1 MTADAIVCGI
11 NPRLENCG
19 RSPIVG
25 FSDATTAMTTQEP
38 SYSTA
43 YELAG
48 RQRDI
53 SVSEFF
59 LKNRHLLGFDSP
71 SKALLITVKE
81 AVDNALDACEEA
93 GILPSIRVE
102 IEDYGD
108 HIFKVVVE
116 DNGPGILENQIA
128 RIFGKLLYGSRF
140 HKLSQS
146 RGQQGMGISAAGMYA
161 QLTTGKSL
169 HVISKVAGEPTATEL
184 FVSIDTAKNRPELHG
199 KKRIAWERRHGTRV
213 EVQIEGRYQKGI
225 HSVDMYLKQTAIANP
240 HVSFHFTGPHGE
252 VVDYTRSTSELPP
265 RPTEIKPHP
274 RGVELGRL
282 IQMLN
287 HTRSRTLL
295 QFLESEFSRVGRKTA
310 REIVAHA
317 GRKLT
322 ERSLPKRIAHVQA
335 QSLYRAIRKV
345 PVSAPRT
352 DCIVPIG
359 EARLYEGL
367 RKEIGAEFYV
377 VGTRPPAVYRG
388 NPFQVE
394 VGLAWG
400 RPGGAELAVEADGRI
415 HKAAAHKHAAA
426 DVLAL
431 HADEPVHL
439 LRFANRVPLLYQQ
452 EGCAITR
459 AVTQTN
465 WKAYGLQ
472 QPKGALPVAPLV
484 ILVHL
489 ASVWVPFTSEAKEAI
504 APYPEII
511 RELKLGLQACAR
523 RLADYLRQE
532 HRLKREYDR
541 RTHIEKYLPHV
552 GIALQEILG
561 FSDAERDRSVARL
574 DEVLQHTRKVQ

>member
-1 MTADAIVCGI
+1 MAKEEST
-11 NPRLENCG
+11 
-19 RSPIVG
+19 
-25 FSDATTAMTTQEP
+25 
-38 SYSTA
+38 YSTA
-43 YELAG
+43 YEMAG

-93 GILPSIRVE
+93 GVLPEIQVE
-102 IEDYGD
+102 VADYGD
-108 HIFKVVVE
+108 NIFRVVVE
-116 DNGPGILENQIA
+116 DNGPGILEKQIA

-169 HVISKVAGEPTATEL
+169 HVISRVKGEQMASEL

-199 KKRIAWERRHGTRV
+199 KKKIKWDRPHGTRV
-213 EVQIEGRYQKGI
+213 EVEIEGRYQKGL
-225 HSVDMYLKQTAIANP
+225 HSIDMYLKQTAIANP
-240 HVSFHFTGPHGE
+240 YVTFKFKGPRDEEVS
-252 VVDYTRSTSELPP
+252 YIRSSNELPP
-265 RPTEIKPHP
+265 QPTEIKPHP

-287 HTRSRTLL
+287 NTNSRTLL
-295 QFLESEFSRVGRKTA
+295 QFLENEFSRVGRKTA
-310 REIVAHA
+310 REIVKHA
-317 GRKLT
+317 GRRLT

-335 QSLYRAIRKV
+335 SALYRAIKKV
-345 PVSAPRT
+345 PVTAPRT
-352 DCIVPIG
+352 DCVVPIG
-359 EARLYEGL
+359 EERLYEGM
-367 RKEIGAEFYV
+367 RKEIDADFYIV
-377 VGTRPPAVYRG
+377 KTRPPAVYRG

-400 RPGGAELAVEADGRI
+400 QPGGADLEVDEGGRI
-415 HKAAAHKHAAA
+415 HKAAHPKREASATL
-426 DVLAL
+426 VL
-431 HADEPVHL
+431 HADEPAHL

-452 EGCAITR
+452 DGCAITK
-459 AVTQTN
+459 AVMQTN
-465 WKAYGLQ
+465 WRSYGLQ
-472 QPKGALPVAPLV
+472 QPKGALPIAPMV

-504 APYPEII
+504 ATYPEII
-511 RELKLGLQACAR
+511 KELKLGLQACAR
-523 RLADYLRQE
+523 KLAEHLRQE
-532 HRLKREYDR
+532 NRLKREYDK

-552 GIALQEILG
+552 GIALQEILEL
-561 FSDAERDRSVARL
+561 SDAQRDQSVARL
-574 DEVLQHTRKVQ
+574 DEVLHQTRKLQ

>member
-1 MTADAIVCGI
+1 MTAQQD
-11 NPRLENCG
+11 
-19 RSPIVG
+19 
-25 FSDATTAMTTQEP
+25 TT
-38 SYSTA
+38 YSTA
-43 YELAG
+43 YDLAG

-93 GILPSIRVE
+93 GILPEIRVE
-102 IEDYGD
+102 IEDYYD
-108 HIFKVVVE
+108 NIFHVVVE

-169 HVISKVAGEPTATEL
+169 HVISRVAGEPTATEL
-184 FVSIDTAKNRPELHG
+184 YVTIDTAKNRPELHG
-199 KKRIAWERRHGTRV
+199 KKRIKWNRPHGTRV
-213 EVQIEGRYQKGI
+213 AVEIEGRYQRGM

-240 HVSFHFTGPHGE
+240 HVSFHFQGPHGE
-252 VVDYTRSTSELPP
+252 AVEYTRSTPVLPP
-265 RPTEIKPHP
+265 QPTGIKPHP
-274 RGVELGRL
+274 HGIELGAL
-282 IQMLN
+282 IQMLS
-287 HTRSRTLL
+287 HTRSKTLL

-352 DCIVPIG
+352 DCIVAIG
-359 EARLYEGL
+359 EDRLYEGL
-367 RKEIGAEFYV
+367 RKEIDAGFYIV
-377 VGTRPPAVYRG
+377 KTRPPAVYRG
-388 NPFQVE
+388 NPFLVE
-394 VGLAWG
+394 VGIAWG
-400 RPGGAELAVEADGRI
+400 RSGGADLAVDADGRI
-415 HKAAAHKHAAA
+415 HKAASHRHEAAEA
-426 DVLAL
+426 LAL
-431 HADEPVHL
+431 RADEPVHL

-472 QPKGALPVAPLV
+472 QPKGALPVAPMA

-523 RLADYLRQE
+523 RLSEYLRQE
-532 HRLKREYDR
+532 QRLKREYER
-541 RTHIEKYLPHV
+541 RTHIEQYLPHV

-561 FSDAERDRSVARL
+561 LSDAQRDRSVAQL
-574 DEVLQHTRKVQ
+574 DDVLQHTRKVS

>member
-1 MTADAIVCGI
+1 MTAQQD
-11 NPRLENCG
+11 
-19 RSPIVG
+19 
-25 FSDATTAMTTQEP
+25 TT
-38 SYSTA
+38 YSTA
-43 YELAG
+43 YDLAG

-93 GILPSIRVE
+93 GILPEIRVE
-102 IEDYGD
+102 IEDYYD
-108 HIFKVVVE
+108 NIFHVVVE

-169 HVISKVAGEPTATEL
+169 HVISRVAGEPTATEL
-184 FVSIDTAKNRPELHG
+184 YVTIDTAKNRPELHG
-199 KKRIAWERRHGTRV
+199 KKRIKWNRPHGTRV
-213 EVQIEGRYQKGI
+213 AVEIEGRYQRGM

-240 HVSFHFTGPHGE
+240 HVSFHFQGPHGE
-252 VVDYTRSTSELPP
+252 VVEYTRSTPVLPP
-265 RPTEIKPHP
+265 RPTGIKPHP
-274 RGVELGRL
+274 HGIELGAL
-282 IQMLN
+282 IQMLS
-287 HTRSRTLL
+287 HTRSKTLL

-359 EARLYEGL
+359 EDRLYEGL
-367 RKEIGAEFYV
+367 RKEIDAGFYIV
-377 VGTRPPAVYRG
+377 KTRPPAVYRG
-388 NPFQVE
+388 NPFLVE
-394 VGLAWG
+394 VGIAWG
-400 RPGGAELAVEADGRI
+400 RSGADLAVDADGRI
-415 HKAAAHKHAAA
+415 HKAASHRHEAVE
-426 DVLAL
+426 VLAL
-431 HADEPVHL
+431 RADEPVHL

-459 AVTQTN
+459 AVTQVN

-472 QPKGALPVAPLV
+472 QPKGALPVAPMA

-523 RLADYLRQE
+523 RLSEYLRQE
-532 HRLKREYDR
+532 QRLKREYER
-541 RTHIEKYLPHV
+541 RTHIEQYLPHV

-561 FSDAERDRSVARL
+561 LSDAQRDRSVAQL
-574 DEVLQHTRKVQ
+574 DDVLQHTRKVS

>member
-1 MTADAIVCGI
+1 
-11 NPRLENCG
+11 
-19 RSPIVG
+19 
-25 FSDATTAMTTQEP
+25 MTTQEP

-93 GILPSIRVE
+93 GILPEIRVE

-108 HIFKVVVE
+108 HIFNVVVE

-169 HVISKVAGEPTATEL
+169 HVISKVEGEPTATEL

-199 KKRIAWERRHGTRV
+199 KKRIEWDRPQGTRV
-213 EVQIEGRYQKGI
+213 EVEIEGRYQKGI

-240 HVSFHFTGPHGE
+240 HVSFHFMGPHGE
-252 VVDYTRSTSELPP
+252 VVDYTRSTTELPP

-367 RKEIGAEFYV
+367 RKEIDAEFYV
-377 VGTRPPAVYRG
+377 VRTRPPAVYRG

-394 VGLAWG
+394 VGIAWG
-400 RPGGAELAVEADGRI
+400 RTGGADLAVDADGRI
-415 HKAAAHKHAAA
+415 HKAAPHKHDAA

-459 AVTQTN
+459 AVLQTN
-465 WKAYGLQ
+465 WRAYGLQ

-523 RLADYLRQE
+523 KLADYLRQE
-532 HRLKREYDR
+532 HRLRREYDR

-561 FSDAERDRSVARL
+561 LSDAERDRSVARL